1 MIYIYRIARIH
12 TGDLAREYEFGID
25 RTEIAVHSERYRVY
39 MVGLVLG
46 FPDLTD
52 PPDVAAPDGGNLISG
67 VVDGANS

>member
-12 TGDLAREYEFGID
+12 TGDLVRVYEFGID
-25 RTEIAVHSERYRVY
+25 RTEIVVLPERYHVY

-52 PPDVAAPDGGNLISG
+52 PPGVVAPDGGNLISG

>member
-12 TGDLAREYEFGID
+12 TGDLAWEYEFGID
-25 RTEIAVHSERYRVY
+25 RTEIVVLPELYHIY

-46 FPDLTD
+46 FPYQTV
-52 PPDVAAPDGGNLISG
+52 PPDVAAPYGGKLISG